1 MKWVLLSLAWAGVAS
16 AQLVVTPISPVSTP
30 TEQAAAQ
37 PETQTETQSE
47 TQSAAQLLAQAQA
60 AAAKARK
67 EGALPTPD
75 QPLWRE
81 AVDLG
86 EAARAAAPENL
97 TILRFLAEI
106 YSTLSWDA
114 RAWDA
119 WNRYQ
124 AAGGELDAP
133 ALRAV
138 SEAGRELGYARYTA
152 GNLTDAAQVFE
163 RVSELEPRNAEALT
177 WLGRIALEQG
187 ESKKAE
193 TYWQRV
199 LKLKPGDQ
207 TARYYLAQSQ
217 QQLTFG
223 AASTGA
229 FNEGLAA
236 YNSGQKAAALAAFTR
251 AADANPDFEEAAT
264 WAGRVALELGRPRV
278 AKRFWQALS
287 ERKPKDQAASYYL
300 TLANAQE
307 RWGAAAGRAFY
318 AGQDLY
324 NRGKVRDAAARF
336 VAASDA
342 NPEYPAAA
350 SWAARSLQES
360 GQAARAVPYW
370 ERVVSLNPDD
380 KSAQYFLE
388 TALSQQAISE
398 GATRAFDKGVRA
410 YEEADLAAARQAFQT
425 ATKEAP
431 NYADAWGW
439 LGRLA
444 FESGSYGEAAA
455 AYGRALGL
463 EPGNTT
469 YRFFTAEAKRLGA
482 Q

>member
-1 MKWVLLSLAWAGVAS
+1 MKWVLLSLAWAGIAS
-16 AQLVVTPISPVSTP
+16 AQIVVTPISPTSTP
-30 TEQAAAQ
+30 TEQTT
-37 PETQTETQSE
+37 EQTKTP
-47 TQSAAQLLAQAQA
+47 TAAQLLAQAQA
-60 AAAKARK
+60 AAEKARN

-86 EAARAAAPENL
+86 EAARAADPENL
-97 TILRFLAEI
+97 TSLRFLAEI
-106 YSTLSWDA
+106 YSTLSWNG
-114 RAWDA
+114 RAWDV
-119 WNRYQ
+119 WNAYL
-124 AAGGELDAP
+124 AVGGELDAP
-133 ALRAV
+133 ALKAV

-152 GNLTDAAQVFE
+152 GNLSDAAEVFKK
-163 RVSELEPRNAEALT
+163 VSELEPQNVEALT

-187 ESKKAE
+187 QSKKAE

-199 LKLKPGDQ
+199 LTLKPGDQ

-217 QQLTFG
+217 QQLKFG
-223 AASTGA
+223 ADSTGA
-229 FNEGLAA
+229 FNEGLVA
-236 YNSGQKAAALAAFTR
+236 YNAGQKAAALDAFTR

-264 WAGRVALELGRPRV
+264 WGGRVALELGRPRV
-278 AKRFWQALS
+278 AKRFWQALL
-287 ERKPKDQAASYYL
+287 ERKPDDQTVTYYL
-300 TLANAQE
+300 TLAEAQE
-307 RWGAAAGRAFY
+307 TWGAAAGRAFY

-324 NRGKVRDAAARF
+324 NRGEVRDAAERF
-336 VAASDA
+336 TKASDA

-388 TALSQQAISE
+388 TARSQQAISE
-398 GATRAFDKGVRA
+398 GATRAFDAGVRA
-410 YEEADLAAARQAFQT
+410 YEEADLGAARRAFET

-444 FESGSYGEAAA
+444 FESGSYGEAAS

-463 EPGNTT
+463 EPDNTT
-469 YRFFTAEAKRLGA
+469 YRFFAAEAKRLGA